1 MIHFHNKVIF
11 NQFNRFSQLTIISIF
26 LISCSFVSYFD
37 AVSYKNLTDLKGEMK
52 VAFETFSING
62 ASGDKDLETFERFRV
77 ECSKGLEYEKGKS
90 KNDDTVKQWEEINS
104 LISEVVVRF
113 KKDGENKLSPG
124 YCKGKWKVL
133 DTAFDIAIATENGKL
148 EQ

>member
-1 MIHFHNKVIF
+1 
-11 NQFNRFSQLTIISIF
+11 
-26 LISCSFVSYFD
+26 
-37 AVSYKNLTDLKGEMK
+37 MK
-52 VAFETFSING
+52 VAFETFSVIG
-62 ASGDKDLETFERFRV
+62 ASGENDLEKLERFRV